1 MHRSVIRLIAIVSA
15 VALVAPAANSSVRDD
30 AHASMATRALRMPAT
45 AADSADVAGVVNAY
59 HRALAAGDSVA
70 AMTLLAPDA
79 IIQESGSVETRSDY
93 AGHHLPGDMRFAQ
106 ALPGV
111 RSAQRVVVVG
121 DVAWS
126 TSTSTTKG
134 RYRDREINSAGA
146 EMMVLTKDSGRW
158 RIRAIHWSSRAV
170 KG

>member
-1 MHRSVIRLIAIVSA
+1 MHRLIIQIIA
-15 VALVAPAANSSVRDD
+15 VATAITLVAPAAHSSVRDG
-30 AHASMATRALRMPAT
+30 AYASIATRASRMPAT
-45 AADSADVAGVVNAY
+45 ATDSAEVAGVVNAY
-59 HRALAAGDSVA
+59 HRALAAGDSAA

-126 TSTSTTKG
+126 TSTSVTKG
-134 RYRDREINSAGA
+134 KYRDRDINSVGA
-146 EMMVLTKDSGRW
+146 ELMVLARVGGVW
-158 RIRAIHWSSRAV
+158 RIRAIHWSSRTPRS
-170 KG
+170 

>member
-1 MHRSVIRLIAIVSA
+1 MHRSVIQIIA
-15 VALVAPAANSSVRDD
+15 VATAITIGAPAAHASVRDD
-30 AHASMATRALRMPAT
+30 AHASDSTRASTMPAT
-45 AADSADVAGVVNAY
+45 VTDSADVAGVVNAY
-59 HRALAAGDSVA
+59 HRALAAGDSAA

-126 TSTSTTKG
+126 TSTSVTKG
-134 RYRDREINSAGA
+134 KYRDRDINSVGA
-146 EMMVLTKDSGRW
+146 ELMVLTRVGGAW
-158 RIRAIHWSSRAV
+158 RIRAIHWSARTPRS
-170 KG
+170 

>member
-1 MHRSVIRLIAIVSA
+1 MHRSVIQIIA
-15 VALVAPAANSSVRDD
+15 VATAITICAPAAHASVRDD
-30 AHASMATRALRMPAT
+30 AHPSDSTRASRAT
-45 AADSADVAGVVNAY
+45 ATATDSADVAGVVNAY
-59 HRALAAGDSVA
+59 HRALAAGDSAA

-126 TSTSTTKG
+126 TSTSVTKG
-134 RYRDREINSAGA
+134 RYRDRDINSAGA

-170 KG
+170 KA

>member
-1 MHRSVIRLIAIVSA
+1 MHRSVIHLIAVVSA
-15 VALVAPAANSSVRDD
+15 VALVAPSAQSSVRDD
-30 AHASMATRALRMPAT
+30 AHASMATRALSMSAT
-45 AADSADVAGVVNAY
+45 ATDSADVAGVVNAY
-59 HRALAAGDSVA
+59 HRALAAGDSTA